1 MTDQHRGIALLFIT
15 LFALGSFSLMFILKE
30 IGAFDFWWWMSA
42 NLVLMIS
49 ISALLFKDY
58 FPEIIKDFK
67 SRLPLKL
74 MWGILSAAAL
84 YLVFMVGNYFSEMI
98 FSNASGEISS
108 IYDFKGSASKLRIF
122 ILMLVII
129 GPGEE
134 LFWRGFLQAQ
144 LMKQFKPVWGFVL
157 ATILYTLVHILTG
170 NFMLVM
176 AAMVA
181 GVFWGWVYY
190 RFKSIAVNIISHI
203 VWDIT
208 IFLILPIG

>member
-1 MTDQHRGIALLFIT
+1 MTDKHRGTALLLIT
-15 LFALGSFSLMFILKE
+15 LFALGSFSIMFILKE
-30 IGAFDFWWWMSA
+30 IGAFDFWWWMSS

-49 ISALLFKDY
+49 GSALLFKDY

-67 SRLPLKL
+67 SQFPLKL
-74 MWGILSAAAL
+74 MWGLLSAAAL
-84 YLVFMVGNYFSEMI
+84 YLVFMVGNYFSEI
-98 FSNASGEISS
+98 LFSTAAGEISS
-108 IYDFKGSASKLRIF
+108 IYDFKGDASKLRILV
-122 ILMLVII
+122 LMLVVI

-144 LMKQFKPVWGFVL
+144 LMKRLKPAWGFVL
-157 ATILYTLVHILTG
+157 ATVLYTLVHVLTG

-190 RFKSIAVNIISHI
+190 RFKSITVNIISHV
-203 VWDIT
+203 VWDVT